1 MIFINIK
8 EYENLDDAININTEK
23 YKDIMYLY
31 SQALKIME
39 QKIDIIKYDYEYQ
52 KEYDSIDHVM
62 SRIKSP
68 ESIMNKMRKDG
79 IETTYRNMI
88 LHINDIAGIR
98 IICPLKSNINTIR
111 QYIYEFNDTLTIY
124 KGTNAGIKEGNAVI
138 TDKGLIGVVSKVN
151 KESSVVELI
160 TNKSSNISVR
170 IGSSYGI
177 LNMQDNSLIVS
188 DLSMYDDVFIGEEV
202 YTSGIGNLPGDIYIG
217 NVIDIKANNTEIEKI
232 LEVSPVVDLS
242 TINYV
247 MVVV

>member
-1 MIFINIK
+1 MIK
-8 EYENLDDAININTEK
+8 K
-23 YKDIMYLY
+23 YKDY
-31 SQALKIME
+31 
-39 QKIDIIKYDYEYQ
+39 IILL
-52 KEYDSIDHVM
+52 IVF
-62 SRIKSP
+62 
-68 ESIMNKMRKDG
+68 
-79 IETTYRNMI
+79 
-88 LHINDIAGIR
+88 LL
-98 IICPLKSNINTIR
+98 IIFGSNINAFLRSFDNNLNSNNINNNYCTSLENDYNELLKINDFKITSELNLVVSKVMLR
-111 QYIYEFNDTLTIY
+111 DIYEFSDTLTIY

-138 TDKGLIGVVSKVN
+138 TDKGLIGVISKVN

-242 TINYV
+242 MVNYV

>member
-1 MIFINIK
+1 MIK
-8 EYENLDDAININTEK
+8 K
-23 YKDIMYLY
+23 YKDY
-31 SQALKIME
+31 
-39 QKIDIIKYDYEYQ
+39 IILL
-52 KEYDSIDHVM
+52 IVF
-62 SRIKSP
+62 
-68 ESIMNKMRKDG
+68 
-79 IETTYRNMI
+79 
-88 LHINDIAGIR
+88 LL
-98 IICPLKSNINTIR
+98 IIFGSNINAFLRSFDNNLNSDNINNNYCTSLENDYNELLKINDFKITSELNLVVSKVMLR
-111 QYIYEFNDTLTIY
+111 DIYEFNDTLTIY
-124 KGTNAGIKEGNAVI
+124 KGTNAGINEGNAVI

>member
-1 MIFINIK
+1 MIK
-8 EYENLDDAININTEK
+8 K
-23 YKDIMYLY
+23 YKDY
-31 SQALKIME
+31 
-39 QKIDIIKYDYEYQ
+39 IILL
-52 KEYDSIDHVM
+52 IVF
-62 SRIKSP
+62 
-68 ESIMNKMRKDG
+68 
-79 IETTYRNMI
+79 
-88 LHINDIAGIR
+88 LL
-98 IICPLKSNINTIR
+98 IIFGSNINAFLRSFDNNLNSNNINNNYCTSLENDYNELLKINDFKITSELNLVVSKVMLR
-111 QYIYEFNDTLTIY
+111 DIYEFSDTLTIY

-138 TDKGLIGVVSKVN
+138 TDKGLIGVISKVN
-151 KESSVVELI
+151 KESSVVKLI

-242 TINYV
+242 MVNYV

>member
-1 MIFINIK
+1 MIK
-8 EYENLDDAININTEK
+8 K
-23 YKDIMYLY
+23 YKDY
-31 SQALKIME
+31 
-39 QKIDIIKYDYEYQ
+39 IILL
-52 KEYDSIDHVM
+52 IVFW
-62 SRIKSP
+62 
-68 ESIMNKMRKDG
+68 
-79 IETTYRNMI
+79 
-88 LHINDIAGIR
+88 L
-98 IICPLKSNINTIR
+98 IIFGSNINAFLRSFDNNLNSDNINNNYCTSLENDYNELLKINDFKITSELNLVVSKVMLR
-111 QYIYEFNDTLTIY
+111 DIYEFNDTLTIY

>member
-1 MIFINIK
+1 MIK
-8 EYENLDDAININTEK
+8 K
-23 YKDIMYLY
+23 YKDY
-31 SQALKIME
+31 
-39 QKIDIIKYDYEYQ
+39 IILL
-52 KEYDSIDHVM
+52 IVF
-62 SRIKSP
+62 
-68 ESIMNKMRKDG
+68 
-79 IETTYRNMI
+79 
-88 LHINDIAGIR
+88 LL
-98 IICPLKSNINTIR
+98 IIFGSNINVFLRSFDNNLNSDNINNNYCTSLENDYNELLKINDFKITSELNLVVSKVMLR
-111 QYIYEFNDTLTIY
+111 DIYDFSDTLTIY

-242 TINYV
+242 MINYV

>member
-1 MIFINIK
+1 MIK
-8 EYENLDDAININTEK
+8 K
-23 YKDIMYLY
+23 YKDY
-31 SQALKIME
+31 
-39 QKIDIIKYDYEYQ
+39 IILL
-52 KEYDSIDHVM
+52 IVF
-62 SRIKSP
+62 
-68 ESIMNKMRKDG
+68 
-79 IETTYRNMI
+79 
-88 LHINDIAGIR
+88 LL
-98 IICPLKSNINTIR
+98 IIFGSNINAFLRSFDNNLNSNNINNNYCTSLENDYNELLKINDFKITSELNLVVSKVMLR
-111 QYIYEFNDTLTIY
+111 DIYEFRDTLTIY
-124 KGTNAGIKEGNAVI
+124 KGTNSGIKEGNAVI

-242 TINYV
+242 MINYV

>member
-1 MIFINIK
+1 MIK
-8 EYENLDDAININTEK
+8 K
-23 YKDIMYLY
+23 YKDY
-31 SQALKIME
+31 
-39 QKIDIIKYDYEYQ
+39 IILL
-52 KEYDSIDHVM
+52 IVF
-62 SRIKSP
+62 
-68 ESIMNKMRKDG
+68 
-79 IETTYRNMI
+79 
-88 LHINDIAGIR
+88 LL
-98 IICPLKSNINTIR
+98 IIFGSNINAFLRSFDNNLNSNNINNNYCTSLENDYNELLKINDFKITSELNLVVSKVMLR
-111 QYIYEFNDTLTIY
+111 DIYEFSDTLTIY

-242 TINYV
+242 MINYV

>member
-1 MIFINIK
+1 MIK
-8 EYENLDDAININTEK
+8 K
-23 YKDIMYLY
+23 YKDY
-31 SQALKIME
+31 
-39 QKIDIIKYDYEYQ
+39 IILL
-52 KEYDSIDHVM
+52 IVF
-62 SRIKSP
+62 
-68 ESIMNKMRKDG
+68 
-79 IETTYRNMI
+79 
-88 LHINDIAGIR
+88 LL
-98 IICPLKSNINTIR
+98 IIFGSNINAFLRSFDNNLNSDNINNNYCTSLENDYNELLKINDFKITSELNLVVSKVMLR
-111 QYIYEFNDTLTIY
+111 DIYEFNDTLTIY

-138 TDKGLIGVVSKVN
+138 TDKGLIGVISKVN

>member
-1 MIFINIK
+1 MIK
-8 EYENLDDAININTEK
+8 K
-23 YKDIMYLY
+23 YKDY
-31 SQALKIME
+31 
-39 QKIDIIKYDYEYQ
+39 IILL
-52 KEYDSIDHVM
+52 IVF
-62 SRIKSP
+62 
-68 ESIMNKMRKDG
+68 
-79 IETTYRNMI
+79 
-88 LHINDIAGIR
+88 LL
-98 IICPLKSNINTIR
+98 IIFGSNINVFLRSFDNNLNSDNINNNYCTSLENDYNELLKINDFKITSELNLVVSKVMLR
-111 QYIYEFNDTLTIY
+111 DIYEFSDTLTIY

-242 TINYV
+242 MINYV

>member
-1 MIFINIK
+1 MIK
-8 EYENLDDAININTEK
+8 K
-23 YKDIMYLY
+23 YKDY
-31 SQALKIME
+31 
-39 QKIDIIKYDYEYQ
+39 IILL
-52 KEYDSIDHVM
+52 IVF
-62 SRIKSP
+62 
-68 ESIMNKMRKDG
+68 
-79 IETTYRNMI
+79 
-88 LHINDIAGIR
+88 LL
-98 IICPLKSNINTIR
+98 IIFGSNINAFLRSFDNNLNSNNINNNYCTSLENDYNELLKINDFKITSELNLVVSKVMLR
-111 QYIYEFNDTLTIY
+111 DIYEFSDTLTIY
-124 KGTNAGIKEGNAVI
+124 KGTNSGIKEGNAVI

-242 TINYV
+242 MINYV

>member
-1 MIFINIK
+1 MIK
-8 EYENLDDAININTEK
+8 K
-23 YKDIMYLY
+23 YKDY
-31 SQALKIME
+31 
-39 QKIDIIKYDYEYQ
+39 IILL
-52 KEYDSIDHVM
+52 IVF
-62 SRIKSP
+62 
-68 ESIMNKMRKDG
+68 
-79 IETTYRNMI
+79 
-88 LHINDIAGIR
+88 LL
-98 IICPLKSNINTIR
+98 IIFGSNINAFLRSFDNNLNSDNINNNYCTSLENDYNELLKINDFKITSELNLVVSKVMLR
-111 QYIYEFNDTLTIY
+111 DIYDFSDTLTIY

>member
-1 MIFINIK
+1 MIK
-8 EYENLDDAININTEK
+8 K
-23 YKDIMYLY
+23 YKDY
-31 SQALKIME
+31 
-39 QKIDIIKYDYEYQ
+39 IILL
-52 KEYDSIDHVM
+52 IVF
-62 SRIKSP
+62 
-68 ESIMNKMRKDG
+68 
-79 IETTYRNMI
+79 
-88 LHINDIAGIR
+88 LL
-98 IICPLKSNINTIR
+98 IIFGSNINAFLRSFDNNLNSDNINNNYCTSLENDYNELLKINDFKITSELNLVVSKVMLR
-111 QYIYEFNDTLTIY
+111 DIYEFSDTLSIY

-138 TDKGLIGVVSKVN
+138 TDKGVIGVISKVN
-151 KESSVVELI
+151 KESSVVKLI

>member
-1 MIFINIK
+1 MIK
-8 EYENLDDAININTEK
+8 K
-23 YKDIMYLY
+23 YKDY
-31 SQALKIME
+31 
-39 QKIDIIKYDYEYQ
+39 IILL
-52 KEYDSIDHVM
+52 IVF
-62 SRIKSP
+62 
-68 ESIMNKMRKDG
+68 
-79 IETTYRNMI
+79 
-88 LHINDIAGIR
+88 LL
-98 IICPLKSNINTIR
+98 IIFGSNINAFLRSFDNNLNSNNINNNYCTSLENDYNELLKINDFKITSELNLVVSKVMLR
-111 QYIYEFNDTLTIY
+111 DIYEFRDTLTIY
-124 KGTNAGIKEGNAVI
+124 KGTNSGIKEGNAVI

-242 TINYV
+242 MVNYV

>member
-1 MIFINIK
+1 MIK
-8 EYENLDDAININTEK
+8 K
-23 YKDIMYLY
+23 YKDY
-31 SQALKIME
+31 
-39 QKIDIIKYDYEYQ
+39 IILL
-52 KEYDSIDHVM
+52 IVF
-62 SRIKSP
+62 
-68 ESIMNKMRKDG
+68 
-79 IETTYRNMI
+79 
-88 LHINDIAGIR
+88 LL
-98 IICPLKSNINTIR
+98 IIFGSNINVFLRSFDNNLNSDNINNNYCTSLENDYNELLKINDFKITSELNLVVSKVMLR
-111 QYIYEFNDTLTIY
+111 DIYEFSDTLTIY
-124 KGTNAGIKEGNAVI
+124 KGTNSGIKEGNAVI

>member
-1 MIFINIK
+1 MIK
-8 EYENLDDAININTEK
+8 K
-23 YKDIMYLY
+23 YKDY
-31 SQALKIME
+31 
-39 QKIDIIKYDYEYQ
+39 IILL
-52 KEYDSIDHVM
+52 IVF
-62 SRIKSP
+62 
-68 ESIMNKMRKDG
+68 
-79 IETTYRNMI
+79 
-88 LHINDIAGIR
+88 LL
-98 IICPLKSNINTIR
+98 IIFGSNINAFLRSFDNNLNSNNINNNYCTSLENDYNELLKINDFKITSELNLVVSKVMLR
-111 QYIYEFNDTLTIY
+111 DIYEFSDTLTIY

-138 TDKGLIGVVSKVN
+138 TDKGLIGVISKVN
-151 KESSVVELI
+151 KESSVVKLI

-242 TINYV
+242 MINYV

>member
-1 MIFINIK
+1 MIK
-8 EYENLDDAININTEK
+8 K
-23 YKDIMYLY
+23 YKDYIILLIVFLLIIFGYNINAFLRSFDNNLNSNNINNNY
-31 SQALKIME
+31 CTSLENDYNELLKINDF
-39 QKIDIIKYDYEYQ
+39 KITSELNLVVSK
-52 KEYDSIDHVM
+52 VM
-62 SRIKSP
+62 LR
-68 ESIMNKMRKDG
+68 D
-79 IETTYRNMI
+79 
-88 LHINDIAGIR
+88 
-98 IICPLKSNINTIR
+98 
-111 QYIYEFNDTLTIY
+111 IYEFSDTLTIY
-124 KGTNAGIKEGNAVI
+124 KGTNSGIKEGNAVI

-242 TINYV
+242 MINYV

>member
-1 MIFINIK
+1 MIK
-8 EYENLDDAININTEK
+8 K
-23 YKDIMYLY
+23 YKDY
-31 SQALKIME
+31 
-39 QKIDIIKYDYEYQ
+39 IILL
-52 KEYDSIDHVM
+52 IVF
-62 SRIKSP
+62 
-68 ESIMNKMRKDG
+68 
-79 IETTYRNMI
+79 
-88 LHINDIAGIR
+88 LL
-98 IICPLKSNINTIR
+98 IIFGSNINAFLRSFDNNLNSNNINNNYCTSLENDYNELLKINDFKIISELNLVVSKVMLR
-111 QYIYEFNDTLTIY
+111 DIYEFRDTLTIY
-124 KGTNAGIKEGNAVI
+124 KGTNSGIKEGNAVI

-242 TINYV
+242 MVNYV

>member
-1 MIFINIK
+1 MIK
-8 EYENLDDAININTEK
+8 K
-23 YKDIMYLY
+23 YKDY
-31 SQALKIME
+31 
-39 QKIDIIKYDYEYQ
+39 IILL
-52 KEYDSIDHVM
+52 IVF
-62 SRIKSP
+62 
-68 ESIMNKMRKDG
+68 
-79 IETTYRNMI
+79 
-88 LHINDIAGIR
+88 LL
-98 IICPLKSNINTIR
+98 IIFGSNINAFLRSFDNNLNSNNINNNYCTSLENDYNELLKINDFKITSELNLVVSKVMLR
-111 QYIYEFNDTLTIY
+111 DIYEFSDTLTIY
-124 KGTNAGIKEGNAVI
+124 KGTNSGIKEGNAVI

>member
-1 MIFINIK
+1 MIK
-8 EYENLDDAININTEK
+8 K
-23 YKDIMYLY
+23 YKDY
-31 SQALKIME
+31 
-39 QKIDIIKYDYEYQ
+39 IILL
-52 KEYDSIDHVM
+52 IVF
-62 SRIKSP
+62 
-68 ESIMNKMRKDG
+68 
-79 IETTYRNMI
+79 
-88 LHINDIAGIR
+88 LL
-98 IICPLKSNINTIR
+98 IIFGSNINAFLRSFDNNLNSDNINNNYCTSLENDYNELLKINDFKITSELNLVVSKVMLR
-111 QYIYEFNDTLTIY
+111 DIYEFSDTLTIY
-124 KGTNAGIKEGNAVI
+124 KGTNSGIKEGNAVI

>member
-1 MIFINIK
+1 M
-8 EYENLDDAININTEK
+8 LRD
-23 YKDIMYLY
+23 
-31 SQALKIME
+31 
-39 QKIDIIKYDYEYQ
+39 
-52 KEYDSIDHVM
+52 
-62 SRIKSP
+62 
-68 ESIMNKMRKDG
+68 
-79 IETTYRNMI
+79 
-88 LHINDIAGIR
+88 
-98 IICPLKSNINTIR
+98 
-111 QYIYEFNDTLTIY
+111 IYEFSDTLTIY
-124 KGTNAGIKEGNAVI
+124 KGTNSGIKEGNAVI
-138 TDKGLIGVVSKVN
+138 TDKGLIGVISKVN

-242 TINYV
+242 MVNYV

>member
-1 MIFINIK
+1 MIK
-8 EYENLDDAININTEK
+8 K
-23 YKDIMYLY
+23 YKDY
-31 SQALKIME
+31 
-39 QKIDIIKYDYEYQ
+39 IILL
-52 KEYDSIDHVM
+52 IVF
-62 SRIKSP
+62 
-68 ESIMNKMRKDG
+68 
-79 IETTYRNMI
+79 
-88 LHINDIAGIR
+88 LL
-98 IICPLKSNINTIR
+98 IIFGSNINAFLRSFDNNLNSDNINNNYCTSLENDYNELLKINDFKITSELNLVVSKVMLR
-111 QYIYEFNDTLTIY
+111 DIYEFNDTLTIY

>member
-1 MIFINIK
+1 MIK
-8 EYENLDDAININTEK
+8 K
-23 YKDIMYLY
+23 YKDY
-31 SQALKIME
+31 
-39 QKIDIIKYDYEYQ
+39 IILL
-52 KEYDSIDHVM
+52 IVF
-62 SRIKSP
+62 
-68 ESIMNKMRKDG
+68 
-79 IETTYRNMI
+79 
-88 LHINDIAGIR
+88 LL
-98 IICPLKSNINTIR
+98 IIFGSNINAFLRSFDNNLNSDNINNNYCTSLENDYNELLKINDFKITSELNLVVSKVMLR
-111 QYIYEFNDTLTIY
+111 DIYEFNDTLTIY

-232 LEVSPVVDLS
+232 LEVSSVVDLS

>member
-1 MIFINIK
+1 MIK
-8 EYENLDDAININTEK
+8 K
-23 YKDIMYLY
+23 YKDY
-31 SQALKIME
+31 
-39 QKIDIIKYDYEYQ
+39 IILL
-52 KEYDSIDHVM
+52 IVF
-62 SRIKSP
+62 
-68 ESIMNKMRKDG
+68 
-79 IETTYRNMI
+79 
-88 LHINDIAGIR
+88 LL
-98 IICPLKSNINTIR
+98 IIFGSNINVFLRSFDNNLNSDNINNNYCTSLENDYNELLKINDFKITSELNLVVSKVMLR
-111 QYIYEFNDTLTIY
+111 DIYDFSDTLTIY

>member
-1 MIFINIK
+1 MIK
-8 EYENLDDAININTEK
+8 K
-23 YKDIMYLY
+23 YKDY
-31 SQALKIME
+31 
-39 QKIDIIKYDYEYQ
+39 IILL
-52 KEYDSIDHVM
+52 IVF
-62 SRIKSP
+62 
-68 ESIMNKMRKDG
+68 
-79 IETTYRNMI
+79 
-88 LHINDIAGIR
+88 LL
-98 IICPLKSNINTIR
+98 IIFGSNINAFLRSFDNNLNSNNINNNYCTSLENDYNELLKINDFKITSELNLVVSKVMLR
-111 QYIYEFNDTLTIY
+111 DIYDFSDTLTIY

-242 TINYV
+242 MINYV

>member
-1 MIFINIK
+1 MIK
-8 EYENLDDAININTEK
+8 K
-23 YKDIMYLY
+23 YKDY
-31 SQALKIME
+31 
-39 QKIDIIKYDYEYQ
+39 IILL
-52 KEYDSIDHVM
+52 IVF
-62 SRIKSP
+62 
-68 ESIMNKMRKDG
+68 
-79 IETTYRNMI
+79 
-88 LHINDIAGIR
+88 LL
-98 IICPLKSNINTIR
+98 IIFGSNINAFLRSFDNNLNSNNINNNYCTSLENDYNELLKINDFKITSELNLVVSKVMLR
-111 QYIYEFNDTLTIY
+111 DIYEFSDTLTIY

-138 TDKGLIGVVSKVN
+138 TDKGLIGVISKVN
-151 KESSVVELI
+151 KESSVVKLI

-177 LNMQDNSLIVS
+177 LNMQDSLIVS

-242 TINYV
+242 MINYV

>member
-1 MIFINIK
+1 MIK
-8 EYENLDDAININTEK
+8 K
-23 YKDIMYLY
+23 YKDY
-31 SQALKIME
+31 
-39 QKIDIIKYDYEYQ
+39 IILL
-52 KEYDSIDHVM
+52 IVF
-62 SRIKSP
+62 
-68 ESIMNKMRKDG
+68 
-79 IETTYRNMI
+79 
-88 LHINDIAGIR
+88 LL
-98 IICPLKSNINTIR
+98 IIFGSNINVFLRSFDNNLNSDNINNNYCTSLENDYNELLKINDFKITSELNLVVSKVMLR
-111 QYIYEFNDTLTIY
+111 DIYDFSDTLTIY

-242 TINYV
+242 MVNYV

>member
-1 MIFINIK
+1 MIK
-8 EYENLDDAININTEK
+8 K
-23 YKDIMYLY
+23 YKDY
-31 SQALKIME
+31 
-39 QKIDIIKYDYEYQ
+39 IILL
-52 KEYDSIDHVM
+52 IVF
-62 SRIKSP
+62 
-68 ESIMNKMRKDG
+68 
-79 IETTYRNMI
+79 
-88 LHINDIAGIR
+88 LL
-98 IICPLKSNINTIR
+98 IIFGSNINAFLRSFDNNLNSNNINNNYCTSLENDYNELLKINDFKITSELNLVVSKVMLR
-111 QYIYEFNDTLTIY
+111 DIYEFSDTLTIY

-138 TDKGLIGVVSKVN
+138 TDKGLIGVISKVN
-151 KESSVVELI
+151 KESSVVKLI

-177 LNMQDNSLIVS
+177 LNMQDSLIVS

>member
-1 MIFINIK
+1 MIK
-8 EYENLDDAININTEK
+8 K
-23 YKDIMYLY
+23 YKDY
-31 SQALKIME
+31 
-39 QKIDIIKYDYEYQ
+39 IILL
-52 KEYDSIDHVM
+52 IVF
-62 SRIKSP
+62 
-68 ESIMNKMRKDG
+68 
-79 IETTYRNMI
+79 
-88 LHINDIAGIR
+88 LL
-98 IICPLKSNINTIR
+98 IIFGSNINAFLRSFDNNLNSNNINNNYCTSLENDYNELLKINDFKITSELNLVVSKVMLR
-111 QYIYEFNDTLTIY
+111 DIYEFRDTLTIY
-124 KGTNAGIKEGNAVI
+124 KGTNSGIKEGNAVI
-138 TDKGLIGVVSKVN
+138 TDKGLIGVISKVN

-177 LNMQDNSLIVS
+177 LNMQDNFLIVS

-242 TINYV
+242 MINYV

>member
-1 MIFINIK
+1 MIK
-8 EYENLDDAININTEK
+8 K
-23 YKDIMYLY
+23 YKDY
-31 SQALKIME
+31 
-39 QKIDIIKYDYEYQ
+39 IILL
-52 KEYDSIDHVM
+52 IVF
-62 SRIKSP
+62 
-68 ESIMNKMRKDG
+68 
-79 IETTYRNMI
+79 
-88 LHINDIAGIR
+88 LL
-98 IICPLKSNINTIR
+98 IIFGSNINAFLRSFDNNLNSNNINNNYCTSLENDYNELLKINDFKITSELNLVVSKVMLR
-111 QYIYEFNDTLTIY
+111 DIYEFRDTLTIY
-124 KGTNAGIKEGNAVI
+124 KGTNSGIKEGNAVI
-138 TDKGLIGVVSKVN
+138 TDKGLIGVISKVN

-242 TINYV
+242 MINYV

>member
-1 MIFINIK
+1 MIK
-8 EYENLDDAININTEK
+8 K
-23 YKDIMYLY
+23 YKDY
-31 SQALKIME
+31 
-39 QKIDIIKYDYEYQ
+39 IILL
-52 KEYDSIDHVM
+52 IVF
-62 SRIKSP
+62 
-68 ESIMNKMRKDG
+68 
-79 IETTYRNMI
+79 
-88 LHINDIAGIR
+88 LL
-98 IICPLKSNINTIR
+98 IIFGSNINAFLRSFDNNLNSDNINKNYCTSLENDYNELLKINDFKITSELNLVVSKVMLR
-111 QYIYEFNDTLTIY
+111 DIYEFNDTLTIY

>member
-1 MIFINIK
+1 MIK
-8 EYENLDDAININTEK
+8 K
-23 YKDIMYLY
+23 YKDY
-31 SQALKIME
+31 
-39 QKIDIIKYDYEYQ
+39 IILL
-52 KEYDSIDHVM
+52 IVF
-62 SRIKSP
+62 
-68 ESIMNKMRKDG
+68 
-79 IETTYRNMI
+79 
-88 LHINDIAGIR
+88 LL
-98 IICPLKSNINTIR
+98 IIFGSNINAFLRSFDNNLNSNNINNNYCTSLENDYNELLKINDFKITSELNLVVSKVMLR
-111 QYIYEFNDTLTIY
+111 DIYEFSDTLTIY

-138 TDKGLIGVVSKVN
+138 TDKGLIGVISKVN

-242 TINYV
+242 MINYV

>member
-1 MIFINIK
+1 MIK
-8 EYENLDDAININTEK
+8 K
-23 YKDIMYLY
+23 YKDY
-31 SQALKIME
+31 
-39 QKIDIIKYDYEYQ
+39 IILL
-52 KEYDSIDHVM
+52 IVF
-62 SRIKSP
+62 
-68 ESIMNKMRKDG
+68 
-79 IETTYRNMI
+79 
-88 LHINDIAGIR
+88 LL
-98 IICPLKSNINTIR
+98 IIFGSNINVFLRSFDNNLNSDNINNNYCTSLENDYNELLKINDFKITSELNLVVSKVMLR
-111 QYIYEFNDTLTIY
+111 DIYEFSDTLTIY

>member
-1 MIFINIK
+1 MIK
-8 EYENLDDAININTEK
+8 K
-23 YKDIMYLY
+23 YKDY
-31 SQALKIME
+31 
-39 QKIDIIKYDYEYQ
+39 IILL
-52 KEYDSIDHVM
+52 IVF
-62 SRIKSP
+62 
-68 ESIMNKMRKDG
+68 
-79 IETTYRNMI
+79 
-88 LHINDIAGIR
+88 LL
-98 IICPLKSNINTIR
+98 IIFGSNINAFLRSFDNNLNSNNINNNYCTSLENDYNELLKINDFKITSELNLVVSKVMLR
-111 QYIYEFNDTLTIY
+111 DIYEFRDTLTIY
-124 KGTNAGIKEGNAVI
+124 KGTNSGIKEGNAVI

>member
-1 MIFINIK
+1 MIK
-8 EYENLDDAININTEK
+8 K
-23 YKDIMYLY
+23 YKDY
-31 SQALKIME
+31 
-39 QKIDIIKYDYEYQ
+39 IILL
-52 KEYDSIDHVM
+52 IVF
-62 SRIKSP
+62 
-68 ESIMNKMRKDG
+68 
-79 IETTYRNMI
+79 
-88 LHINDIAGIR
+88 LL
-98 IICPLKSNINTIR
+98 IIFGSNINAFLRSFDNNLNSNNINNNYCTSLENDYNELLKINDFKITSELNLVVSKVMLR
-111 QYIYEFNDTLTIY
+111 DIYEFSDTLTIY

>member
-1 MIFINIK
+1 MIK
-8 EYENLDDAININTEK
+8 K
-23 YKDIMYLY
+23 YKDY
-31 SQALKIME
+31 
-39 QKIDIIKYDYEYQ
+39 IILL
-52 KEYDSIDHVM
+52 IVF
-62 SRIKSP
+62 
-68 ESIMNKMRKDG
+68 
-79 IETTYRNMI
+79 
-88 LHINDIAGIR
+88 LL
-98 IICPLKSNINTIR
+98 IIFGSNINAFLRSFDNNLNSDNINNNYCTSLENDYNELLKINDFKITSELNLVVSKVMLR
-111 QYIYEFNDTLTIY
+111 DIYEFSDTLTIY

-242 TINYV
+242 MINYV

>member
-1 MIFINIK
+1 MIK
-8 EYENLDDAININTEK
+8 K
-23 YKDIMYLY
+23 YKDY
-31 SQALKIME
+31 
-39 QKIDIIKYDYEYQ
+39 IILL
-52 KEYDSIDHVM
+52 IVF
-62 SRIKSP
+62 
-68 ESIMNKMRKDG
+68 
-79 IETTYRNMI
+79 
-88 LHINDIAGIR
+88 LL
-98 IICPLKSNINTIR
+98 IIFGSNINAFLRSFDNNLNSNNINNNYCTSLENDYNELLKINDFKITSELNLVVSKVMLR
-111 QYIYEFNDTLTIY
+111 DIYEFSDTLTIY

-151 KESSVVELI
+151 KESSVVKLI

-177 LNMQDNSLIVS
+177 LNMQDSLIVS

-242 TINYV
+242 MINYV

>member
-1 MIFINIK
+1 MIK
-8 EYENLDDAININTEK
+8 K
-23 YKDIMYLY
+23 YKDY
-31 SQALKIME
+31 
-39 QKIDIIKYDYEYQ
+39 IILL
-52 KEYDSIDHVM
+52 IVF
-62 SRIKSP
+62 
-68 ESIMNKMRKDG
+68 
-79 IETTYRNMI
+79 
-88 LHINDIAGIR
+88 LL
-98 IICPLKSNINTIR
+98 IIFGSNINAFLRSFDNNLNSNNINNNYCTSLENDYNELLKINDFKITSELNLVVSKVMLR
-111 QYIYEFNDTLTIY
+111 DIYEFSDTLTIY
-124 KGTNAGIKEGNAVI
+124 KGTNSGIKEGNAVI
-138 TDKGLIGVVSKVN
+138 TDKGLIGVISKVN

-177 LNMQDNSLIVS
+177 LNMQDNFLIVS

>member
-1 MIFINIK
+1 MIK
-8 EYENLDDAININTEK
+8 K
-23 YKDIMYLY
+23 YKDY
-31 SQALKIME
+31 
-39 QKIDIIKYDYEYQ
+39 IILL
-52 KEYDSIDHVM
+52 IVF
-62 SRIKSP
+62 
-68 ESIMNKMRKDG
+68 
-79 IETTYRNMI
+79 
-88 LHINDIAGIR
+88 LL
-98 IICPLKSNINTIR
+98 IIFESNINAFLRSFDNNLNSYNINNNYCTSLENDYNELLKINDFKITSELNLVVSKVMLR
-111 QYIYEFNDTLTIY
+111 DIYEFNDTLTIY

-217 NVIDIKANNTEIEKI
+217 NVIDIKANNIEIEKI